1 VKEQVTQMETLHK
14 RKFLF
19 FILPLFLAIVFM
31 LPTSA
36 MASENK
42 VEGTV
47 GKGEILDQSLI
58 LFAPEVVM
66 DGVINGDLLAIGN
79 DVSINGKVS
88 GSLFVIG
95 KNVTINGPVEGTVYA
110 AALKLNMDSKATI
123 GRDVYFIGASL
134 VTQEKSTINR
144 DLHAVSLEAGLSG
157 TVGGNVDALIGP
169 VNIINVI
176 YNFAL
181 EKGWLSQ
188 PLKFNLPWLSRGYL
202 SQPVPVIA
210 FGLSSINNHTIT
222 AALSETALNAGQILQ
237 TSAQSSTID
246 VERLKSWVVPLLR
259 NLAALLILGFLVLWL
274 APTQLSWAGEQAR
287 TSPWRMLLTGLLV
300 FVIGWFAALL
310 ALVVI
315 LGLAIF
321 LYWVSLPGLGF
332 LVGALGMMALGLA
345 LIVFWLSIAYFSKII
360 IAFLF
365 GKLLF
370 KRFLPKYADNRIL
383 PFLTGVIIYALVAS
397 IPYLGWLVVVIVTF
411 YGLGALWK
419 LSSMRKLPEVE
430 STALPQPVGDE
441 PETSV
446 IVEE

>member
-1 VKEQVTQMETLHK
+1 MESLHN
-14 RKFLF
+14 RKFRI
-19 FILPLFLAIVFM
+19 FILCLFLAVVF
-31 LPTSA
+31 LAPASA

-47 GKGEILDQSLI
+47 DKGEVLNQSLI

-79 DVSINGKVS
+79 NVSINGKVS

-95 KNVTINGPVEGTVYA
+95 KNVNINGPVEGTVYA

-134 VTQEKSTINR
+134 ETQENSTISR

-157 TVGGNVDALIGP
+157 TVSGDVDALIGP
-169 VNIINVI
+169 VNIVNVI

-188 PLKFNLPWLSRGYL
+188 PLKFNLPWLPRG
-202 SQPVPVIA
+202 SVVQPVQVSA
-210 FGLSSINNHTIT
+210 FGLSSINSLTIH
-222 AALSETALNAGQILQ
+222 APSAETALNAGQILQ
-237 TSAQSSTID
+237 TTGQSSTID

-259 NLAALLILGFLVLWL
+259 NLAALLILGLLVLWL
-274 APTQLSWAGEQAR
+274 VPAQLSWAGEQAR

-300 FVIGWFAALL
+300 FVIGWFAAIL
-310 ALVVI
+310 ALIVV

-332 LVGALGMMALGLA
+332 LVGALGLMALGLA

-360 IAFLF
+360 IAYLF

-397 IPYLGWLVVVIVTF
+397 IPYLGWLAVVIVTF

-419 LSSMRKLPEVE
+419 LSITRKLPEVE
-430 STALPQPVGDE
+430 STALPQPVEDE
-441 PETSV
+441 PEASV
-446 IVEE
+446 TVEE

>member
-1 VKEQVTQMETLHK
+1 MKSLHNW
-14 RKFLF
+14 KFLL

-31 LPTSA
+31 FPASA

-47 GKGEILDQSLI
+47 GKGEVLDQSLI
-58 LFAPEVVM
+58 LLAPEVVM
-66 DGVINGDLLAIGN
+66 DGVINGDLIAIGN
-79 DVSINGKVS
+79 EVAINGKVS

-95 KNVTINGPVEGTVYA
+95 KNVNINGPVEGTVYA
-110 AALKLNMDSKATI
+110 AAMKLTIGPKATI

-134 VTQEKSTINR
+134 ETQETSTINR

-157 TVGGNVDALIGP
+157 TVAGDVDALIGP

-188 PLKFNLPWLSRGYL
+188 SLQFKLPWLQGGSL
-202 SQPVPVIA
+202 IQPVQVIA
-210 FGLSSINNHTIT
+210 FGLSSINDETIT
-222 AALSETALNAGQILQ
+222 APLAKTVLNAGQILQ
-237 TSAQSSTID
+237 ASGQSSTID
-246 VERLKSWVVPLLR
+246 VERLNSWLVPLLR
-259 NLAALLILGFLVLWL
+259 NLAALLILGLLVLWL
-274 APTQLSWAGEQAR
+274 VPTQLSWAGEQAR
-287 TSPWRMLLTGLLV
+287 VSPWRMLLTGLLV
-300 FVIGWFAALL
+300 FIIGWFAAIL
-310 ALVVI
+310 ALVVV
-315 LGLAIF
+315 LGLAFF

-332 LVGALGMMALGLA
+332 LVGALGLMALGLA

-370 KRFLPKYADNRIL
+370 KRFLPKYADHRIL

-411 YGLGALWK
+411 SGLGALWK
-419 LSSMRKLPEVE
+419 LSSIRKLPEIE
-430 STALPQPVGDE
+430 STALPQLDGDE